1 MRRCPHG
8 RRSRQLGFDGEKRR
22 DFDNYY
28 PELKCLRRGS
38 NRYAYNI
45 SSGQWGDVYATAFDY
60 HYETH
65 STDSKGN
72 RQTHHHHYSCLLLKP
87 EHAMKPLLIRREGLF
102 DKIKAGF
109 GYDDIDF
116 ESAEFSKRFYV
127 TAKDKRWAYDVIHT
141 RAMEMLLADGTRM
154 ASASSATTAP
164 SASLQRSR
172 STRRASSAPTATGM
186 PCSTG
191 SRNTPGRACQSN
203 KLMEPTIILF
213 LALSIVPLFWFIGNF
228 NGLVRLRNHCRES
241 WSGIDTELKRRHDL
255 IPNLVKTV
263 QAYAKHERSVFES
276 VTEARAAAA
285 RPHRSPGDQARDE
298 NRLVVS
304 LGGLFAVAEG
314 YPELKSDR
322 NFLQLQDELVN
333 TEDRIQAARRLHN
346 ANVRD
351 LGNRI
356 EMFPSSIVASMFNFE
371 RWDFFE
377 IDSLSERIAPK
388 VEMG

>member
-1 MRRCPHG
+1 
-8 RRSRQLGFDGEKRR
+8 
-22 DFDNYY
+22 
-28 PELKCLRRGS
+28 
-38 NRYAYNI
+38 
-45 SSGQWGDVYATAFDY
+45 
-60 HYETH
+60 
-65 STDSKGN
+65 
-72 RQTHHHHYSCLLLKP
+72 
-87 EHAMKPLLIRREGLF
+87 
-102 DKIKAGF
+102 
-109 GYDDIDF
+109 
-116 ESAEFSKRFYV
+116 
-127 TAKDKRWAYDVIHT
+127 
-141 RAMEMLLADGTRM
+141 
-154 ASASSATTAP
+154 
-164 SASLQRSR
+164 
-172 STRRASSAPTATGM
+172 
-186 PCSTG
+186 
-191 SRNTPGRACQSN
+191 
-203 KLMEPTIILF
+203 MEPTIIIF
-213 LALSIVPLFWFIGNF
+213 LALAIVPLLWFIGNF

-285 RPHRSPGDQARDE
+285 QPHQSPADQARDE

-304 LGGLFAVAEG
+304 LGGLLAVAEG

-322 NFLQLQDELVN
+322 NFLHLQGELVN

-371 RWDFFE
+371 HWDFFE